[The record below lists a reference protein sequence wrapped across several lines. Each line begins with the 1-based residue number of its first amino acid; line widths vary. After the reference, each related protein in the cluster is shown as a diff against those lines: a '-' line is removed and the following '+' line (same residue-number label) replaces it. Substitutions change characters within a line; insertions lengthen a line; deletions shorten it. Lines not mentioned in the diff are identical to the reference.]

1 MTTGVL
7 IGPRQEPE
15 LHVMSFNIRRRMA
28 HFDRRNPDTWSYR
41 SPAMRRLLVD
51 EQPSILGVQEAM
63 PDQTD
68 FVAQALGSH
77 YRWIGYGRNGDR
89 RGERCPVF
97 YDAHRLQLTEW
108 TQWMLSDTPAV
119 AGSRTWGNTVPRIV
133 ISARFT
139 DRATGIPFRFLNTHL
154 DHRSRNSRVEAARM
168 LGRLMSADDIPTL
181 LTGDFNTSVG
191 TEPYRQL
198 LGEGV
203 IDTWTAAEERLTEE
217 WGTFPNYRQPR
228 LNLKRI
234 DWIMASRGVHVRSV
248 GINRAKLRGIAASDH
263 LPVQAVVTL

>member
-1 MTTGVL
+1 
-7 IGPRQEPE
+7 
-15 LHVMSFNIRRRMA
+15 
-28 HFDRRNPDTWSYR
+28 
-41 SPAMRRLLVD
+41 
-51 EQPSILGVQEAM
+51 
-63 PDQTD
+63 
-68 FVAQALGSH
+68 
-77 YRWIGYGRNGDR
+77 
-89 RGERCPVF
+89 
-97 YDAHRLQLTEW
+97 
-108 TQWMLSDTPAV
+108 
-119 AGSRTWGNTVPRIV
+119 
-133 ISARFT
+133 
-139 DRATGIPFRFLNTHL
+139 
-154 DHRSRNSRVEAARM
+154 
-168 LGRLMSADDIPTL
+168 MSADDIPTL